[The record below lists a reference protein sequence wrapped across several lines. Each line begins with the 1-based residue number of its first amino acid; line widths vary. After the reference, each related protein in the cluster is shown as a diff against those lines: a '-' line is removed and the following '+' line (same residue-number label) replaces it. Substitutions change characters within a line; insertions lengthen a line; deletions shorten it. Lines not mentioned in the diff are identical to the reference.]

1 MPLLILSVPTS
12 DVIMHHWSFAV
23 HGPSG
28 ILSTLESG
36 ETQFVLGT
44 ELAADVWTT
53 AGEGVAARHALVR
66 VAEGR
71 IQVEDLAGGTLLNGH
86 PITGRFEA
94 EYPASVEVGEV
105 TLVVEQKS
113 EDSSQAATLV
123 QAIAENAFCPVSATR
138 ARGIVAGR
146 AKGWA

>member
-1 MPLLILSVPTS
+1 M
-12 DVIMHHWSFAV
+12 

-44 ELAADVWTT
+44 ELAADVWTI
-53 AGEGVAARHALVR
+53 AGEGVAA
-66 VAEGR
+66 GR
-71 IQVEDLAGGTLLNGH
+71 IQVEDLAGGTLVNDH
-86 PITGRFEA
+86 PITGHVEA

-146 AKGWA
+146 AKLRLPCRPIWR